1 MSDKDIIVKDY
12 DGNYL
17 YPRAYKDYE
26 GNVIHS
32 TYVKGVKGNAETDYR
47 TGNVNLTPANIG
59 AVNKTG
65 DTMTGNLRVVSAG
78 EKYVEVKN
86 STTQA
91 NVLLDSNSTGIH
103 GIWSG
108 GYYTGSAYVTSSKW
122 LLTRD
127 TSGNVNI
134 YGNADSATKLS
145 TPRNIAFGAD
155 LQGNQNFD
163 GSSNITINARTTRCL
178 CDSGNVSNYP
188 WHRIAT
194 VTLGTSSWQ
203 DGDCILEI
211 RHRYSSGPC
220 GRIKLSC
227 RTNNATSS
235 QAANVTAQWLYRSG
249 ISENAVVIAL
259 WGHSGQNVYA
269 DVYYSV
275 ATYARCIISK
285 PYSEGPNEFQLIN
298 SSEVND
304 TTTSNKKGSY
314 ECYKTV
320 AIAATELRGQAYTST
335 YTAVDAATV
344 NNANNIKNKAGSYT
358 TLTNALLDM
367 VYPVGSIYMSVNSTS
382 PQTFLGGTWARIT
395 DTFLYAGTS
404 SGTYAPGNTGG
415 SKTQTLQLKNYRKRL
430 YIWQGESGGA
440 GGTAIL
446 NGDYIGYGQNYN
458 CWLTDSDNEAFSI
471 MPPYTTVYMWKRT
484 A

>member
-1 MSDKDIIVKDY
+1 MSNKDIIVKDY

-26 GNVIHS
+26 GNVIHT

-127 TSGNVNI
+127 TSGNVNL
-134 YGNADSATKLS
+134 YGNADSATKATQDANGL
-145 TPRNIAFGAD
+145 NIANGY
-155 LQGNQNFD
+155 
-163 GSSNITINARTTRCL
+163 IKRTTAVFGESSG
-178 CDSGNVSNYP
+178 SGNIQGWWKVASGSFTTYNNTNLCWLVRDNYNSGRWGILCLEMRGNSSTGTAVVWGLRWLVRSGFP
-188 WHRIAT
+188 TGEFI
-194 VTLGTSSWQ
+194 VTASGTSWTLYGYRNNQYGKISFVQLQQKDILGT
-203 DGDCILEI
+203 D
-211 RHRYSSGPC
+211 
-220 GRIKLSC
+220 
-227 RTNNATSS
+227 
-235 QAANVTAQWLYRSG
+235 
-249 ISENAVVIAL
+249 
-259 WGHSGQNVYA
+259 
-269 DVYYSV
+269 
-275 ATYARCIISK
+275 
-285 PYSEGPNEFQLIN
+285 IN
-298 SSEVND
+298 SVTYYNNSWYGTTAPSGTASVDIGIVNSA
-304 TTTSNKKGSY
+304 TT
-314 ECYKTV
+314 
-320 AIAATELRGQAYTST
+320 AT
-335 YTAVDAATV
+335 
-344 NNANNIKNKAGSYT
+344 NADNIKNKAGSYA

-395 DTFLYAGTS
+395 DTFLYAGAS
-404 SGTYAPGNTGG
+404 SGTYAPGKTGG
-415 SKTQTLQLKNYRKRL
+415 SKTQTLQIKNYRKRL
-430 YIWQGESGGA
+430 YIWQGASGGA